1 MADDE
6 DPMQIRIACCWIC
19 GQMRNDRCRGL
30 YHELVDILSNIYPPL
45 QKRDEVDTFKRLK
58 VWPFVCG
65 YRSLTKWECRCGS
78 LALAGPIVDGKG
90 TVWNPDWK
98 GARVSFVQSY
108 LVQKADQER
117 MKADMLDQLS
127 ANLEVE
133 QAQLNVNLEKMQRRA
148 KPSNIVRLTLAQRA
162 LPTIAED
169 TEGTD
174 EYSETTEDEYSKT
187 TEDAETAEE
196 RAQRLLDY
204 LLRESV

>member
-1 MADDE
+1 MSVDDGL
-6 DPMQIRIACCWIC
+6 DDDRTVRIACCWIC
-19 GQMRNDRCRGL
+19 GQMRNDRCTGL
-30 YHELVDILSNIYPPL
+30 YHKLVDILSTIYPPL
-45 QKRDEVDTFKRLK
+45 QKRDEVDKFKRVK

-65 YRSLTKWECRCGS
+65 YRSLSKWECRCGS

-117 MKADMLDQLS
+117 MKADMLDQLN
-127 ANLEVE
+127 A
-133 QAQLNVNLEKMQRRA
+133 NLEKMQRRA

>member
-1 MADDE
+1 MSVDD
-6 DPMQIRIACCWIC
+6 DLDDDRTVRIACCWIC
-19 GQMRNDRCRGL
+19 GQMRNDRCTGL
-30 YHELVDILSNIYPPL
+30 YHKLVDILSNIYPPL
-45 QKRDEVDTFKRLK
+45 QKRDEVDAFKRVK

-65 YRSLTKWECRCGS
+65 YRSLSKWECRCGS

-117 MKADMLDQLS
+117 MEADMLDQLN
-127 ANLEVE
+127 A
-133 QAQLNVNLEKMQRRA
+133 NLEKMQRRA
-148 KPSNIVRLTLAQRA
+148 KPSNIVRLTLAQPA

>member
-1 MADDE
+1 
-6 DPMQIRIACCWIC
+6 
-19 GQMRNDRCRGL
+19 MRNDRCRGL

-45 QKRDEVDTFKRLK
+45 QKRDEVDAFKRVK

-65 YRSLTKWECRCGS
+65 YRSLSKWECRCGS

-90 TVWNPDWK
+90 TVWNPDWN
-98 GARVSFVQSY
+98 GAPVSFVLSD

-117 MKADMLDQLS
+117 MKADMLDQLN
-127 ANLEVE
+127 A
-133 QAQLNVNLEKMQRRA
+133 NLEKMQRRA

-169 TEGTD
+169 TAED

>member
-1 MADDE
+1 MTA
-6 DPMQIRIACCWIC
+6 PRQS
-19 GQMRNDRCRGL
+19 Q
-30 YHELVDILSNIYPPL
+30 YS
-45 QKRDEVDTFKRLK
+45 
-58 VWPFVCG
+58 
-65 YRSLTKWECRCGS
+65 TKK
-78 LALAGPIVDGKG
+78 LNV
-90 TVWNPDWK
+90 
-98 GARVSFVQSY
+98 
-108 LVQKADQER
+108 
-117 MKADMLDQLS
+117 
-127 ANLEVE
+127 NLEVG

>member
-1 MADDE
+1 MSVHDDL
-6 DPMQIRIACCWIC
+6 DKDRTVRIACCWIC

-45 QKRDEVDTFKRLK
+45 QKRDEVDAFKRVK

-65 YRSLTKWECRCGS
+65 YRSLTKWQCRCGS

-117 MKADMLDQLS
+117 MKADMLDQLN
-127 ANLEVE
+127 A
-133 QAQLNVNLEKMQRRA
+133 NLEKMQRRA

-169 TEGTD
+169 TAED
-174 EYSETTEDEYSKT
+174 EYSET

>member
-1 MADDE
+1 MTA
-6 DPMQIRIACCWIC
+6 PRQS
-19 GQMRNDRCRGL
+19 Q
-30 YHELVDILSNIYPPL
+30 YS
-45 QKRDEVDTFKRLK
+45 
-58 VWPFVCG
+58 
-65 YRSLTKWECRCGS
+65 TKKLNS
-78 LALAGPIVDGKG
+78 
-90 TVWNPDWK
+90 
-98 GARVSFVQSY
+98 
-108 LVQKADQER
+108 
-117 MKADMLDQLS
+117 
-127 ANLEVE
+127 NLEVE

-148 KPSNIVRLTLAQRA
+148 KPSNIVRLTLAQPA